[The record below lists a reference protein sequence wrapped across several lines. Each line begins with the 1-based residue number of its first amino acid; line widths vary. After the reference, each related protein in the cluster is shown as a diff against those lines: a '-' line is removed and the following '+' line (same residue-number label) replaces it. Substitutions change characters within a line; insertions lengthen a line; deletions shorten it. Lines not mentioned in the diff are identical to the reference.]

1 MKSKEILKPEVVMS
15 PSMLRQFWS
24 LVETTYSEIPLAMDD
39 SSLIQW
45 LLRQM
50 RARRIL
56 NPEETDLLVHY
67 IHDRLPLIREL
78 EQAA

>member
-1 MKSKEILKPEVVMS
+1 MS

-24 LVETTYSEIPLAMDD
+24 LVEAIYSEIPLAMDD
-39 SSLIQW
+39 NSLIQW

-50 RARRIL
+50 RARRL
-56 NPEETDLLVHY
+56 LSAEETDLLVHY
-67 IHDRLPLIREL
+67 IRDRLPLIREL

>member
-1 MKSKEILKPEVVMS
+1 MS

-24 LVETTYSEIPLAMDD
+24 LVETLYSEIPLAMDD
-39 SSLIQW
+39 NSLIQW

-56 NPEETDLLVHY
+56 NTEESDLLSRY
-67 IHDRLPLIREL
+67 IRDRLPLIREL

>member
-1 MKSKEILKPEVVMS
+1 MS

-24 LVETTYSEIPLAMDD
+24 LVETIYSEIPLALDD

-50 RARRIL
+50 RTRRRL
-56 NPEETDLLVHY
+56 SAEETDLLVHY
-67 IHDRLPLIREL
+67 ISDRLPLIREL

>member
-1 MKSKEILKPEVVMS
+1 MS

-24 LVETTYSEIPLAMDD
+24 LVETIYAEIPLAMDD
-39 SSLIQW
+39 HSLIQW

-56 NPEETDLLVHY
+56 NNEETDLLINY
-67 IHDRLPLIREL
+67 IRDRLPLIREL

>member
-1 MKSKEILKPEVVMS
+1 MS

-24 LVETTYSEIPLAMDD
+24 LIETIYTDIPMALDD

-56 NPEETDLLVHY
+56 STEETELLVLY

>member
-1 MKSKEILKPEVVMS
+1 MS

-24 LVETTYSEIPLAMDD
+24 LVETIYSEIPLALDD

-50 RARRIL
+50 RARRL
-56 NPEETDLLVHY
+56 LSVEETDLLVHY

-78 EQAA
+78 EEAA

>member
-1 MKSKEILKPEVVMS
+1 MN

-24 LVETTYSEIPLAMDD
+24 LVESLYAEIPLAMDD

-50 RARRIL
+50 RARRL
-56 NPEETDLLVHY
+56 LSPEETDFLMQY
-67 IHDRLPLIREL
+67 IRDRLPLIREL
-78 EQAA
+78 EEAA

>member
-1 MKSKEILKPEVVMS
+1 MS

-24 LVETTYSEIPLAMDD
+24 LVETIYSEIPLALDD

-50 RARRIL
+50 RTRRLL
-56 NPEETDLLVHY
+56 NAEETDLLVHY
-67 IHDRLPLIREL
+67 IRDRLPLIREL

>member
-1 MKSKEILKPEVVMS
+1 MS

-24 LVETTYSEIPLAMDD
+24 LIETIYTDIPMSLDD
-39 SSLIQW
+39 NSLIQW
-45 LLRQM
+45 LMRQM

-56 NPEETDLLVHY
+56 NAEESDLLIRY

>member
-1 MKSKEILKPEVVMS
+1 MS

-24 LVETTYSEIPLAMDD
+24 LIETIYTDIPLSLDD

-45 LLRQM
+45 LMRQM

-56 NPEETDLLVHY
+56 NAEESDLLIHY

>member
-1 MKSKEILKPEVVMS
+1 MS

-24 LVETTYSEIPLAMDD
+24 LVETIYSEIPLALDD

-50 RARRIL
+50 RTRRFL
-56 NPEETDLLVHY
+56 SAEETDLLVHY
-67 IHDRLPLIREL
+67 IRDRLPLIREL

>member
-1 MKSKEILKPEVVMS
+1 MS

-24 LVETTYSEIPLAMDD
+24 LVETIYSEIPLALDD
-39 SSLIQW
+39 NSLIQW

-50 RARRIL
+50 RARRL
-56 NPEETDLLVHY
+56 LSGEETELLVHY

-78 EQAA
+78 EEAA

>member
-1 MKSKEILKPEVVMS
+1 MS

-24 LVETTYSEIPLAMDD
+24 LVEAIYSEIPLAMDD
-39 SSLIQW
+39 NSLIQW

-50 RARRIL
+50 RARRL
-56 NPEETDLLVHY
+56 LSSEETDLLIRY
-67 IHDRLPLIREL
+67 IRDRLPLIREL

>member
-1 MKSKEILKPEVVMS
+1 MS

-24 LVETTYSEIPLAMDD
+24 IVETIYSEIPPALDD
-39 SSLIQW
+39 NGLIQW

-50 RARRIL
+50 RARRL
-56 NPEETDLLVHY
+56 LSTEETDLLVHY

>member
-1 MKSKEILKPEVVMS
+1 MS

-24 LVETTYSEIPLAMDD
+24 LVETIYSEIPLALDD
-39 SSLIQW
+39 NSLIQW

-50 RARRIL
+50 RARRL
-56 NPEETDLLVHY
+56 LTAEETDLLVHY

-78 EQAA
+78 EPIA

>member
-1 MKSKEILKPEVVMS
+1 MT

-24 LVETTYSEIPLAMDD
+24 LVETIYAEIPLAMDD
-39 SSLIQW
+39 NSLIQW

-50 RARRIL
+50 RARRL
-56 NPEETDLLVHY
+56 LSAEETDLLIHY

-78 EQAA
+78 KQAA